1 MSMCEYIQLLVNNIH
16 TWGSPVVSMKDA
28 TRRPSQ
34 IIIIAKQY
42 KGTIRMRLHRTR
54 PFIQCRIHQDTNS
67 KCAHTGPPQ
76 PRPVG
81 NYCPD
86 HLVGRA
92 ATTIRS

>member
-1 MSMCEYIQLLVNNIH
+1 
-16 TWGSPVVSMKDA
+16 
-28 TRRPSQ
+28 
-34 IIIIAKQY
+34 
-42 KGTIRMRLHRTR
+42 MRLHRTR
-54 PFIQCRIHQDTNS
+54 PFTQRRIRQGTNS

-92 ATTIRS
+92 ATTIYDHEDGLWWPLGVGSACIGACLIVAYRRSSHTSEGWSPVPDAR